1 MSITIDKR
9 VSEILVCDGFI
20 NYVMNPT
27 ALLLKEWEDYFI
39 ANPDQISI
47 VNEAKQILLCEHDY
61 HSLPPFEIKELE
73 MRIFEK
79 CGLKPLS

>member
-1 MSITIDKR
+1 MSITTNKR

-27 ALLLKEWEDYFI
+27 SLLLKEWDNYFKE
-39 ANPDQISI
+39 NPDQIQI
-47 VNEAKQILLCEHDY
+47 ANEAKQILLCERDY

>member
-27 ALLLKEWEDYFI
+27 SLILKEWDNYFI
-39 ANPDQISI
+39 ENPDQIPI

-79 CGLKPLS
+79 CGIKTFS